1 MIEDSIW
8 SRIIEQKFRKPT
20 NQTKPTKPTNQSD
33 ELNTEFAE
41 LEKKSGVSFE

>member
-20 NQTKPTKPTNQSD
+20 NQTKPTNQSD

-41 LEKKSGVSFE
+41 LEKKSGVSFD